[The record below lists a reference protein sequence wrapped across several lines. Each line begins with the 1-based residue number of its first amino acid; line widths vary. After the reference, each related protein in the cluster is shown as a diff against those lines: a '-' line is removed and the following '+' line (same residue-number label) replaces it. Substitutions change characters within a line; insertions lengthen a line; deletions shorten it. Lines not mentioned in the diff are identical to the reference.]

1 MIHQRIGDC
10 SVALVS
16 LQIPLQEITE
26 FLQQLVSIS
35 SVESE
40 QTIATCIAQKL
51 TELGFE
57 PHLIGQPEHPSVICH
72 HQAATATKTIWLQSH
87 LDTAPVGDR
96 SQWQYD
102 PFAGTIVDDRI
113 YGRGVAD
120 SKGAI
125 ALFIYLAKALKDS
138 PQFNGSLFLGFDAQ
152 EESGNFSGIREILY
166 HAPKADVCIL
176 GYQSFDE
183 IAIGARGWLRLKLTT
198 YGKAAHTGSRSKKGR
213 NAVHALIHA
222 CSTLL
227 ELRLEGQTEPFF
239 EFGST
244 LNIAQIGGG
253 EAINVVPDKAEACID
268 IRLLPSQ
275 QAQNI
280 VQTIEAKLRDLQR
293 SRSDFQYVLEVL
305 QSEPAYLTDPG
316 HPFVQ
321 ILQKNAAQYR
331 VASGNEIQDLALV
344 ANGAGSVG
352 NVISRL
358 GIPII
363 NAYGCESGNVHAPNE
378 WLNLKTIEPVFQS
391 YWASLVQF
399 CLDGEY

>member
-1 MIHQRIGDC
+1 MHDVTFTFP
-10 SVALVS
+10 SV
-16 LQIPLQEITE
+16 PLQEIVK
-26 FLQQLVSIS
+26 FLQQLTSIP

-40 QTIATCIAQKL
+40 RSIATCVAQKL
-51 TELGFE
+51 SSLGFA
-57 PHLIGQPEHPSVICH
+57 PHLIGDEEHPSVIGYY
-72 HQAATATKTIWLQSH
+72 QAPDATKTIWLQAH

-96 SQWQYD
+96 SYWEHD
-102 PFAGTIVDDRI
+102 PFAGTIVGDRI

-120 SKGAI
+120 SKAAI

-152 EESGNFSGIREILY
+152 EESGNFSGIREILH

-198 YGKAAHTGSRSKKGR
+198 YGKAAHTGSRSRRGE

-227 ELRLEGQTEPFF
+227 KLELSGQTAPFF

-244 LNIAQIGGG
+244 FNIAQIQGG
-253 EAINVVPDKAEACID
+253 EAINVVPDQAEAFID

-275 QAQNI
+275 QAQSI
-280 VQTIEAKLRDLQR
+280 VQTIDQELRDLQQ
-293 SRSDFQYVLEVL
+293 SLPNFQHALEVL
-305 QSEPAYLTDPG
+305 QAEPAYLTDP
-316 HPFVQ
+316 HHAFVQ
-321 ILQKNAAQYR
+321 ILRRNAIEYA
-331 VASGNEIQDLALV
+331 ASLHNPATRDIALV

-363 NAYGCESGNVHAPNE
+363 NAYGCESGNTN
-378 WLNLKTIEPVFQS
+378 LNG
-391 YWASLVQF
+391 VQ
-399 CLDGEY
+399 GR